1 MSILYLYQIDNKLR
15 SNKTCPSQVKPCS
28 LQFNIDFNINTC
40 SEVSRATLEV
50 KFTATT
56 QINE

>member
-28 LQFNIDFNINTC
+28 LQFNIDFNITH
-40 SEVSRATLEV
+40 VL
-50 KFTATT
+50 KF
-56 QINE
+56 QEQHLK